1 MIAPNHHPSSPVYP
15 SEGGQQG
22 TDRVERVGGG
32 HMHIAFL
39 INSGYGMGGTIRT
52 TYNLA
57 SKLAEQHDVEVV
69 SVFRYRDRPFFDPGP
84 GVRLRSLVDMRR
96 HSPHYAGDDPQHAL
110 HARVFPDCD
119 GRHPQYSAL
128 TDRRIGEYLA
138 ATEADVVI
146 GTRPGLNAHIAR
158 QTRRGP
164 ARLGQEHLTL
174 ATHSARMKL
183 MLRDTYPRLDAVTT
197 VTEADARDY
206 RRILRLPGVRVE
218 ALPNS
223 VPAPQVGPADSSGKW
238 VVAAGRL
245 APAKRYDVL
254 IRAFAGVVAERPDWG
269 LRIYGNG
276 RERDGLRALIDEL
289 GLYNHVFLMGPAHPI
304 EAEWAKGAIGAVTSS
319 LESFGMT
326 IVEAMRCGLPVV
338 ATDCPHGPGE
348 IIRDG
353 SDGLLVPT
361 GDVPAVTGALLRLM
375 NDDALRQRMGRAALA
390 ASARFDP
397 AHVAARYED
406 LLTQLV
412 NRRGATVH
420 RARAALLSGA
430 YAAKDALC
438 ARRIALQGGQA

>member
-1 MIAPNHHPSSPVYP
+1 
-15 SEGGQQG
+15 
-22 TDRVERVGGG
+22 
-32 HMHIAFL
+32 MHIAFL

-57 SKLAEQHDVEVV
+57 RTLAEHHEVEVV

-96 HSPHYAGDDPQHAL
+96 HRPGYEGDDPEHAL
-110 HARVFPDCD
+110 PARVFPPSD
-119 GRHPQYSAL
+119 GRYPQYSEL
-128 TDRRIGEYLA
+128 TDRRIGAYLA
-138 ATEADVVI
+138 QTEADVVI

-158 QTRRGP
+158 QARRGP

-174 ATHSARMKL
+174 ATHSARLKL

-223 VPAPQVGPADSSGKW
+223 VPKPDVSPADGTGKW

-254 IRAFAGVVAERPDWG
+254 IRAFGEVVAERPDWG
-269 LRIYGNG
+269 LRIYGSG
-276 RERDGLRALIDEL
+276 REHDKLRSLIDEL

-348 IIRDG
+348 IIRHG
-353 SDGLLVPT
+353 TDGLLVPT
-361 GDVPAVTGALLRLM
+361 GDVTAVSGALLRLM
-375 NDDALRQRMGRAALA
+375 NDDALRHRMGRDALA
-390 ASARFDP
+390 SSARFDP
-397 AHVAARYED
+397 AHVAARYEV

-412 NRRGATVH
+412 NRRGGTLH
-420 RARAALLSGA
+420 RARGALLGGA
-430 YAAKDALC
+430 YAAKDALTG
-438 ARRIALQGGQA
+438 REFALQGGRA

>member
-1 MIAPNHHPSSPVYP
+1 
-15 SEGGQQG
+15 
-22 TDRVERVGGG
+22 
-32 HMHIAFL
+32 MHISFL
-39 INSGYGMGGTIRT
+39 ISSAYGMGGTIRT
-52 TYNLA
+52 TFNLA
-57 SKLAEQHDVEVV
+57 RTLAEHHDVEVV
-69 SVFRYRDRPFFDPGP
+69 SVFRYRDTPFFDPGP

-96 HSPHYAGDDPQHAL
+96 HSPGYEGDDPEHAL
-110 HARVFPDCD
+110 PARVFPRGD
-119 GRHPQYSAL
+119 GRYPLYSAL
-128 TDRRIGEYLA
+128 TDRRIGEHLGS
-138 ATEADVVI
+138 TTADVVI

-174 ATHSARMKL
+174 ATHPARLKL
-183 MLRDTYPRLDAVTT
+183 ILRATYPRLDAVTT

-206 RRILRLPGVRVE
+206 RRILRLPGVRIE

-223 VPAPQVGPADSSGKW
+223 VPVPDVRPADGTGKW

-254 IRAFAGVVAERPDWG
+254 IRAFGEAVAERPDWG

-276 RERDGLRALIDEL
+276 RERDRLRALIDEL

-353 SDGLLVPT
+353 VDGFLAPT
-361 GDVPAVTGALLRLM
+361 NDIPAVSGALLRLM
-375 NDDALRQRMGRAALA
+375 NDDDLRRRMGQAAVA
-390 ASARFDP
+390 SSARFDP
-397 AHVAARYED
+397 SKVGARYDD
-406 LLTQLV
+406 LLRALAK
-412 NRRGATVH
+412 RPGGAVH
-420 RARAALLSGA
+420 RARGLLLGGA
-430 YAAKDALC
+430 YAAKDAVK
-438 ARRIALQGGQA
+438 AVRPVLQGGRA

>member
-1 MIAPNHHPSSPVYP
+1 L
-15 SEGGQQG
+15 
-22 TDRVERVGGG
+22 
-32 HMHIAFL
+32 HITFL

-57 SKLAEQHDVEVV
+57 RTLAGQHDVEVV

-84 GVRLRSLVDMRR
+84 GVSLRSLVDMRR
-96 HSPHYAGDDPQHAL
+96 HSPGYEGGDPEHAL
-110 HARVFPDCD
+110 PARVFPSCD

-138 ATEADVVI
+138 RTDADVVV

-174 ATHSARMKL
+174 ATHSARLKL
-183 MLRDTYPRLDAVTT
+183 MLRDTYPRLDALTT

-206 RRILRLPGVRVE
+206 RRILRLPGVRIE

-223 VPAPQVGPADSSGKW
+223 VPAPQVSPAGGTGKW

-254 IRAFAGVVAERPDWG
+254 IRAFGRAVAERPDWG
-269 LRIYGNG
+269 LRIYGSG
-276 RERDGLRALIDEL
+276 RERDKLRSLIDRL

-304 EAEWAKGAIGAVTSS
+304 EAEWAKGAVGAVTSS

-348 IIRDG
+348 IIRHG
-353 SDGLLVPT
+353 VDGLLAPT
-361 GDVPAVTGALLRLM
+361 GDVKAISAALLRLM
-375 NDDALRQRMGRAALA
+375 NDDALRHRMRRAALVS
-390 ASARFDP
+390 SARFDP
-397 AHVAARYED
+397 AHIGARYED
-406 LLTQLV
+406 LMTDLV
-412 NRRGATVH
+412 NRRGSSLH
-420 RARAALLSGA
+420 RARGALLGGA
-430 YAAKDALC
+430 YAAKDALLGTEF
-438 ARRIALQGGQA
+438 ALQGGRA

>member
-1 MIAPNHHPSSPVYP
+1 
-15 SEGGQQG
+15 
-22 TDRVERVGGG
+22 
-32 HMHIAFL
+32 MHISFL

-57 SKLAEQHDVEVV
+57 RTLAEHHDVEVV
-69 SVFRYRDRPFFDPGP
+69 SVFRYRNRPFFDPGP

-96 HSPHYAGDDPQHAL
+96 NSPGYEGGDPEHAL
-110 HARVFPDCD
+110 PARVFPRGD

-128 TDRRIGEYLA
+128 TDRRIGAHLGS
-138 ATEADVVI
+138 TTADVVI

-158 QTRRGP
+158 QTRHGT

-174 ATHSARMKL
+174 ATHPARLKL
-183 MLRDTYPRLDAVTT
+183 MLRDTYPRLDALTT

-223 VPAPQVGPADSSGKW
+223 VPAPDVRPSDGSGKW

-254 IRAFAGVVAERPDWG
+254 IRAFGRAVALRPDWG

-276 RERDGLRALIDEL
+276 RERDRLRTLIDEL
-289 GLYNHVFLMGPAHPI
+289 GLYNHVFLMGAAHPI
-304 EAEWAKGAIGAVTSS
+304 EAEWAKGSIGAVTSS

-353 SDGLLVPT
+353 VDGLLAPT
-361 GDVPAVTGALLRLM
+361 GDVAAVSRALLRLM
-375 NDDALRQRMGRAALA
+375 DDDELRRRMGRAALVS
-390 ASARFDP
+390 SARFDP
-397 AHVAARYED
+397 SRVGARYED
-406 LLTQLV
+406 LLTALV
-412 NRRGATVH
+412 NRRGGSLH
-420 RARAALLSGA
+420 RGRGVLLSGA
-430 YAAKDALC
+430 YAAKDALVGT
-438 ARRIALQGGQA
+438 RLALQGGRA